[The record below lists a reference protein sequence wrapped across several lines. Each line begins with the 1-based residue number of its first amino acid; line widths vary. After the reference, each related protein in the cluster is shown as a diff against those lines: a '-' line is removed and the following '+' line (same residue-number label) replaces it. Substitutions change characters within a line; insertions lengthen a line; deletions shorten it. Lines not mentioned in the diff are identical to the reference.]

1 MESLFYIHAVMA
13 VIAMAFAMMIKHTV
27 HALLAFV
34 ASLLFLAVSMYIL
47 SAPLAAGLLI
57 IVYAG
62 AIMVLFAFAIM
73 LLQIPGPD
81 QAPPEPTNRSSL
93 LMGFLIFCIFWGELS
108 FVMRSGMSEP
118 VLKSQTIKD
127 IAQALFVKYGFLVE
141 LSSMLL
147 LAGLASAIYVGANF
161 MTHARRSE
169 VKSR

>member
-1 MESLFYIHAVMA
+1 MESLFYIHAIMGI
-13 VIAMAFAMMIKHTV
+13 IAMAFAMMIKHTV

-34 ASLLFLAVSMYIL
+34 ASLLFLSVSMYLL

-73 LLQIPGPD
+73 LLQLPGPG
-81 QAPPEPTNRSSL
+81 ATPPTVTKKSSL
-93 LMGFLIFCIFWGELS
+93 ILSLLAFCIFWGELA
-108 FVMRSGMSEP
+108 FVIRSGLSAP
-118 VLKSQTIKD
+118 SINHQGIKD
-127 IAQALFVKYGFLVE
+127 IASALFVKYGFLVE

-161 MTHARRSE
+161 MNHARRPE
-169 VKSR
+169 VKA